1 MDVIDGKWIK
11 ARLSGKRGAQARL
24 AEHMGISPDQMT
36 KILRGI
42 RRVQPEEIPRVISFF
57 DPGQPKGPAQDIY
70 DRLPADLQDEALRFL
85 EFLQARAGT
94 R

>member
-1 MDVIDGKWIK
+1 MDVIDGKWIE
-11 ARLSGKRGAQARL
+11 ARLSGKRGEQARL
-24 AEHMGISPDQMT
+24 AEHMGISPHQMT

-57 DPGQPKGPAQDIY
+57 DPGQPKGRAQDIY
-70 DRLPADLQDEALRFL
+70 DHLPADLQDEALRYL
-85 EFLQARAGT
+85 EYMLERAKT